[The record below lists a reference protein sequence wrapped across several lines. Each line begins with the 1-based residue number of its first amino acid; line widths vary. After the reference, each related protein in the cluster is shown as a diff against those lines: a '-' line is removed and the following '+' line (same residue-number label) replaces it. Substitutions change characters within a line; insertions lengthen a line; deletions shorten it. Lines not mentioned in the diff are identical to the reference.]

1 MATQGASP
9 TPSPSYRW
17 PKTLP
22 KPDAREIFGY
32 VELKRQP
39 KLPLASDSLDAA
51 GSTTS
56 TAAMSALANAA
67 DKMTLSD
74 KDLEE
79 QTSACVRACFRQRR
93 ATGVFFRV
101 NVA

>member
-1 MATQGASP
+1 MADE
-9 TPSPSYRW
+9 SYIEANIA
-17 PKTLP
+17 TGE
-22 KPDAREIFGY
+22 RE
-32 VELKRQP
+32 LD
-39 KLPLASDSLDAA
+39 DSLDAV

>member
-1 MATQGASP
+1 M
-9 TPSPSYRW
+9 
-17 PKTLP
+17 
-22 KPDAREIFGY
+22 
-32 VELKRQP
+32 
-39 KLPLASDSLDAA
+39 PLASELDDTLDAV

>member
-1 MATQGASP
+1 
-9 TPSPSYRW
+9 
-17 PKTLP
+17 
-22 KPDAREIFGY
+22 
-32 VELKRQP
+32 
-39 KLPLASDSLDAA
+39 
-51 GSTTS
+51 
-56 TAAMSALANAA
+56 MSALANAA

-101 NVA
+101 ICRLKM

>member
-1 MATQGASP
+1 
-9 TPSPSYRW
+9 
-17 PKTLP
+17 
-22 KPDAREIFGY
+22 
-32 VELKRQP
+32 
-39 KLPLASDSLDAA
+39 
-51 GSTTS
+51 
-56 TAAMSALANAA
+56 MSALATAA

-74 KDLEE
+74 EKDLEE

>member
-1 MATQGASP
+1 MAGVSAQES
-9 TPSPSYRW
+9 SSD
-17 PKTLP
+17 L
-22 KPDAREIFGY
+22 D
-32 VELKRQP
+32 VLRQRAHR
-39 KLPLASDSLDAA
+39 LRCLLDSCSALENRLDCLDDSLDAV

-56 TAAMSALANAA
+56 TKAMSALANAA